1 MGDSLITVV
10 AIAIAAVLMFVFP
23 LLTVSQNSD
32 STSTLSVQN
41 ATTEFVENIRSKGQ
55 ITLDAYDRYIQTIN
69 STGNTFDVQIEVQI
83 LDENPG
89 KKTTQTNQKKIG
101 ENIYYTKYT
110 TQVLT
115 EIGVGTNDPTSKTK
129 MPLKEGDIVTVM
141 ASNTNTT
148 IAQTLR
154 NFLYRIAG
162 NNTTSIAAS
171 HSGIVTSNG
180 SN

>member
-10 AIAIAAVLMFVFP
+10 AIVLAAVLMFVFP

-32 STSTLSVQN
+32 STSELSVQN

-55 ITLDAYDRYIQTIN
+55 ITLDAYDKYIQTIN
-69 STGNTFDVQIEVQI
+69 STGNTFDIQIEVQI

-89 KKTTQTNQKKIG
+89 KKATQTEAKKIG

-110 TQVLT
+110 TQVLD
-115 EIGVGTNDPTSKTK
+115 EITTNKK
-129 MPLKEGDIVTVM
+129 MTLKEGDIVTVM

-162 NNTTSIAAS
+162 NNTASIAAS

>member
-10 AIAIAAVLMFVFP
+10 AIVLAAVLMFVFP
-23 LLTVSQNSD
+23 LLTVSENSD
-32 STSTLSVQN
+32 STSGLSVQN
-41 ATTEFVENIRSKGQ
+41 ATTEFVESIRSKGA
-55 ITLDAYDRYIQTIN
+55 ITLDAYDKYIQTIN

-89 KKTTQTNQKKIG
+89 VKTTQTDYTKIG

-110 TQVLT
+110 TQVLDT
-115 EIGVGTNDPTSKTK
+115 LKSGK
-129 MPLKEGDIVTVM
+129 MTLKEGDIVTIT
-141 ASNTNTT
+141 ATNTNTT

-162 NNTTSIAAS
+162 NNTASIAAS

>member
-10 AIAIAAVLMFVFP
+10 AIVLAAVLMFVFP
-23 LLTVSQNSD
+23 LLTVSENSD
-32 STSTLSVQN
+32 STSELSVQN

-55 ITLDAYDRYIQTIN
+55 ITLDAYDKYIQTIN

-89 KKTTQTNQKKIG
+89 KKTTQTTQTKIG

-110 TQVLT
+110 TQVLDDLT
-115 EIGVGTNDPTSKTK
+115 DKDKK
-129 MPLKEGDIVTVM
+129 MTLKEGDIVTVM

-162 NNTTSIAAS
+162 NNTASIAAS

>member
-10 AIAIAAVLMFVFP
+10 AIVLAAVLMFVFP
-23 LLTVSQNSD
+23 LLTVSENSD
-32 STSTLSVQN
+32 STSGLSVQN

-55 ITLDAYDRYIQTIN
+55 ITLDAYDRYVQTIN

-89 KKTTQTNQKKIG
+89 VKTTQTNQKKIG

-110 TQVLT
+110 TQVLD
-115 EIGVGTNDPTSKTK
+115 EITTNKK
-129 MPLKEGDIVTVM
+129 MTLKEGDIVTVM

-162 NNTTSIAAS
+162 NNTASIAAS

>member
-10 AIAIAAVLMFVFP
+10 AIALAAVLMFVFP

-55 ITLDAYDRYIQTIN
+55 ITRDAYDRYIQTIN

-110 TQVLT
+110 TQVLS
-115 EIGVGTNDPTSKTK
+115 EIGVGTNSSNSTK
-129 MPLKEGDIVTVM
+129 MTLKEGDIVTVM

-162 NNTTSIAAS
+162 NNTSSIAAS